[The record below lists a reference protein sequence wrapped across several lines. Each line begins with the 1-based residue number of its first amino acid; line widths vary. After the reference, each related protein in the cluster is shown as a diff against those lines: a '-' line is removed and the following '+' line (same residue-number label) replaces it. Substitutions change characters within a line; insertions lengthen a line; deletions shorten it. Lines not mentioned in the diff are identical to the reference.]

1 MITYKQIEQIEKYLV
16 QVNKLREQKTYV
28 SKELYETSKNLDER
42 IRASSIGYSPIINW
56 NNCLVVYSARNI
68 SFNSATIKSN
78 LMVMQAALE
87 GILNSIPYYSEIV
100 AIRKDIANGREI
112 DGNEEKQSFV
122 AELVTT
128 YQGKID
134 FGADVYDFVR
144 SDVSFYWEQKYD
156 SIYNGVLRR
165 MELYLNDIG
174 KEKPLPTERVDERPN
189 IILNQNQ
196 NVNQNQ
202 SSSID
207 IDISVE
213 DCFKSLDDC
222 EALDPSALEEIK
234 QQINELEDL
243 LPNKKGKRKT
253 IKEKLGTILKWLA
266 DKGTDVMIALLP
278 YLIQVL
284 QGLSL

>member
-1 MITYKQIEQIEKYLV
+1 MITYKQIEQIEKYLAE
-16 QVNKLREQKTYV
+16 VNKLREQKTYV
-28 SKELYETSKNLDER
+28 SKDLYETSKNLDER
-42 IRASSIGYSPIINW
+42 IRASSIGYSPVINW

-87 GILNSIPYYSEIV
+87 GILNSIPYYSETV
-100 AIRKDIANGREI
+100 AIRKDIARGRKI
-112 DGNEEKQSFV
+112 VVNEEKQAFV
-122 AELVTT
+122 MEMITT

-134 FGADVYDFVR
+134 FGDDADVFAKSDF
-144 SDVSFYWEQKYD
+144 SFLWDLRYD
-156 SIYNGVLRR
+156 SIYNGILRR

-174 KEKPLPTERVDERPN
+174 KKKSLPTERVDKRPY
-189 IILNQNQ
+189 ITVNQNQ

-202 SSSID
+202 SSNID
-207 IDISVE
+207 IEISVE
-213 DCFKSLDDC
+213 DCFKNLDDC

-253 IKEKLGTILKWLA
+253 IKEKIGTILKWLA

-284 QGLSL
+284 QGL

>member
-1 MITYKQIEQIEKYLV
+1 MITYRQIEQIEKYLAEV
-16 QVNKLREQKTYV
+16 EELQNKKFCDDEAFFNA
-28 SKELYETSKNLDER
+28 SKELDER
-42 IRASSIGYSPIINW
+42 MQASNIGYSSTLSW
-56 NNCLVVYSARNI
+56 SYGYFVYSGGQTIYNVGA
-68 SFNSATIKSN
+68 IKSN

-156 SIYNGVLRR
+156 SIYNGILRR

-174 KEKPLPTERVDERPN
+174 KEKHSSTERVDKRPN
-189 IILNQNQ
+189 IIVNQNQ
-196 NVNQNQ
+196 NVNQTQ
-202 SSSID
+202 SSNID
-207 IDISVE
+207 IDISME
-213 DCFKSLDDC
+213 DCFKNLDDC
-222 EALDPSALEEIK
+222 ETLTPSDLEEIK
-234 QQINELEDL
+234 EQINEIRNL
-243 LPNKKGKRKT
+243 LQNKKGKKKT
-253 IKEKLGTILKWLA
+253 IKEKIGSILKWLA
-266 DKGTDVMIALLP
+266 DRGTDVMIAVLP
-278 YLIQVL
+278 HLTKVL
-284 QGLSL
+284 QGL

>member
-1 MITYKQIEQIEKYLV
+1 MITYKQIEQIEKYLAEV
-16 QVNKLREQKTYV
+16 EELQNKKCCDDESFFKA
-28 SKELYETSKNLDER
+28 SKGLDER
-42 IRASSIGYSPIINW
+42 MRASNIGYSSTLSW
-56 NNCLVVYSARNI
+56 SCFYFEYSTGQTIYNVG
-68 SFNSATIKSN
+68 TIKSN

-100 AIRKDIANGREI
+100 AIRKDIDSGQKI
-112 DGNEEKQSFV
+112 DGDEEKQSFV

-165 MELYLNDIG
+165 MELYLNEIG
-174 KEKPLPTERVDERPN
+174 QEKPLPTERVDKLTN
-189 IILNQNQ
+189 ITVNQNQNQ

-202 SSSID
+202 SSNID
-207 IDISVE
+207 IDISME
-213 DCFKSLDDC
+213 DCFKNLDDC
-222 EALDPSALEEIK
+222 ETLEASDLEKIK
-234 QQINELEDL
+234 EQINEIQDL
-243 LPNKKGKRKT
+243 LQNKKGKKKP
-253 IKEKLGTILKWLA
+253 IKEKIGTILKWLA

-284 QGLSL
+284 QGL

>member
-100 AIRKDIANGREI
+100 AIRKDIARGRKI
-112 DGNEEKQSFV
+112 VVNEEKQAFV
-122 AELVTT
+122 VEMIAT

-134 FGADVYDFVR
+134 LGDDADVFAKSDF
-144 SDVSFYWEQKYD
+144 SFLWDIRYD
-156 SIYNGVLRR
+156 SIYNGILRR

-174 KEKPLPTERVDERPN
+174 KEKHSSTERVDKRPY
-189 IILNQNQ
+189 ITVNQNQ
-196 NVNQNQ
+196 NVNQTQ
-202 SSSID
+202 SSNID
-207 IDISVE
+207 IDISME
-213 DCFKSLDDC
+213 DCFKNLDDC
-222 EALDPSALEEIK
+222 ETLTPSDLEEIK
-234 QQINELEDL
+234 EQINEIRNL
-243 LPNKKGKRKT
+243 LQNKKGKKKT
-253 IKEKLGTILKWLA
+253 IKEKIGSILKWLA
-266 DKGTDVMIALLP
+266 DRGTDVMIALLP

-284 QGLSL
+284 QGL

>member
-284 QGLSL
+284 QGL

>member
-174 KEKPLPTERVDERPN
+174 KEKHSSTERVDKLTN
-189 IILNQNQ
+189 ITVNQNQNQ

-202 SSSID
+202 SSNID

-213 DCFKSLDDC
+213 DCFKNLDDC
-222 EALDPSALEEIK
+222 ETLTASDLEEIK
-234 QQINELEDL
+234 EQINEIQDL
-243 LPNKKGKRKT
+243 LQNKKGKKKP
-253 IKEKLGTILKWLA
+253 IKEKIGTILKWLA

-284 QGLSL
+284 QGL